1 MKKLKKLLK
10 RGINWLLFAYIIL
23 ELMKGMIN
31 MKDSRKLSLIY
42 FVISLVMLVF
52 VCFGCE
58 PQQATEVSDSYIL
71 RYDIN
76 EEDKTLTVEV
86 GDRVTD
92 SDETI
97 LKLVQELMER
107 KDIEDYEIIYIR

>member
-1 MKKLKKLLK
+1 
-10 RGINWLLFAYIIL
+10 
-23 ELMKGMIN
+23 
-31 MKDSRKLSLIY
+31 MKDTRKLSLIY
-42 FVISLVMLVF
+42 FVISLVMLAF

-58 PQQATEVSDSYIL
+58 PQQTKEVSDYYIL
-71 RYDIN
+71 KYDIN
-76 EEDKTLTVEV
+76 DEDKILTVEL

-97 LKLVQELMER
+97 MKLIEELMER

>member
-1 MKKLKKLLK
+1 
-10 RGINWLLFAYIIL
+10 
-23 ELMKGMIN
+23 
-31 MKDSRKLSLIY
+31 MKDTRKLSLIY
-42 FVISLVMLVF
+42 FIISLVMLLF

-58 PQQATEVSDSYIL
+58 PQQPTEFTDYYIL
-71 RYDIN
+71 KYDIN
-76 EEDKTLTVEV
+76 EEDKTITVEV

-97 LKLVQELMER
+97 MKLIEELMER

>member
-1 MKKLKKLLK
+1 
-10 RGINWLLFAYIIL
+10 
-23 ELMKGMIN
+23 
-31 MKDSRKLSLIY
+31 MKDTRKLSVIY
-42 FVISLVMLVF
+42 FIISLIMLLF

-58 PQQATEVSDSYIL
+58 PQQPTEVSDYYIL

-76 EEDKTLTVEV
+76 DKDKTLTVEV

-97 LKLVQELMER
+97 MKLVEELMER
-107 KDIEDYEIIYIR
+107 KDIKDYEIIYIR

>member
-1 MKKLKKLLK
+1 
-10 RGINWLLFAYIIL
+10 
-23 ELMKGMIN
+23 
-31 MKDSRKLSLIY
+31 MKDTRKLSLIY
-42 FVISLVMLVF
+42 FVISLVMLAF

-58 PQQATEVSDSYIL
+58 HQQPTEVTDYYIL

-76 EEDKTLTVEV
+76 DNDKTITVEV

-97 LKLVQELMER
+97 MKIIEELMEH

>member
-1 MKKLKKLLK
+1 
-10 RGINWLLFAYIIL
+10 
-23 ELMKGMIN
+23 MKGRVI
-31 MKDSRKLSLIY
+31 MKDTRKLSVIY
-42 FVISLVMLVF
+42 FMISLVMLMF

-58 PQQATEVSDSYIL
+58 PQQPTEVTDYYIL
-71 RYDIN
+71 KYDIN

-97 LKLVQELMER
+97 LKLVHEMMEQ
-107 KDIEDYEIIYIR
+107 KGIEDYEIIYIR

>member
-1 MKKLKKLLK
+1 
-10 RGINWLLFAYIIL
+10 
-23 ELMKGMIN
+23 
-31 MKDSRKLSLIY
+31 MKDTRKLSLIY
-42 FVISLVMLVF
+42 FVVSLVMLLF

-58 PQQATEVSDSYIL
+58 PQKPSEVSDYYIL
-71 RYDIN
+71 KYDIN
-76 EEDKTLTVEV
+76 DKDKTLTVEV

-97 LKLVQELMER
+97 MKLIEELMER

>member
-1 MKKLKKLLK
+1 
-10 RGINWLLFAYIIL
+10 
-23 ELMKGMIN
+23 
-31 MKDSRKLSLIY
+31 MKDTRKLSLIY
-42 FVISLVMLVF
+42 FVISLVMLAF

-58 PQQATEVSDSYIL
+58 PCETSEVTDYYIL
-71 RYDIN
+71 KYDIN
-76 EEDKTLTVEV
+76 EDDKTLTVEV

-97 LKLVQELMER
+97 LNLVHELMER

>member
-1 MKKLKKLLK
+1 M
-10 RGINWLLFAYIIL
+10 FF
-23 ELMKGMIN
+23 
-31 MKDSRKLSLIY
+31 MKDTRKLSLIY
-42 FVISLVMLVF
+42 FVISLVMLAF

-58 PQQATEVSDSYIL
+58 PQEITEVSDYYIL

-76 EEDKTLTVEV
+76 DEDKTLTVEV

-97 LKLVQELMER
+97 IKIIEELMER
-107 KDIEDYEIIYIR
+107 KDIEDYQIIYIR

>member
-1 MKKLKKLLK
+1 M
-10 RGINWLLFAYIIL
+10 FF
-23 ELMKGMIN
+23 
-31 MKDSRKLSLIY
+31 MKDTRKLSLIY
-42 FVISLVMLVF
+42 FIISLVMLLF

-58 PQQATEVSDSYIL
+58 PQQPTEVTDYYIL

-76 EEDKTLTVEV
+76 DEDKTLTVEV

-97 LKLVQELMER
+97 MKLIEELMER

>member
-1 MKKLKKLLK
+1 
-10 RGINWLLFAYIIL
+10 
-23 ELMKGMIN
+23 MKGRVI
-31 MKDSRKLSLIY
+31 MKDTRKLSVIY
-42 FVISLVMLVF
+42 FMISLVMLMF

-58 PQQATEVSDSYIL
+58 PQQPTEVTDYYIL
-71 RYDIN
+71 KYDIN

-97 LKLVQELMER
+97 LKLVHEMMEQ
-107 KDIEDYEIIYIR
+107 KGIEDYEKIYIR

>member
-1 MKKLKKLLK
+1 
-10 RGINWLLFAYIIL
+10 
-23 ELMKGMIN
+23 
-31 MKDSRKLSLIY
+31 MKDTRKLSLIY
-42 FVISLVMLVF
+42 FMISLVLLAF

-58 PQQATEVSDSYIL
+58 PQQQTEVTDYYIL

-76 EEDKTLTVEV
+76 DEDKILTVEV

-97 LKLVQELMER
+97 MKLIEELMER

>member
-1 MKKLKKLLK
+1 
-10 RGINWLLFAYIIL
+10 
-23 ELMKGMIN
+23 
-31 MKDSRKLSLIY
+31 MKDTRKLSVIY
-42 FVISLVMLVF
+42 FMISLVMLMF

-58 PQQATEVSDSYIL
+58 PQQSTEVTDYYIL
-71 RYDIN
+71 KYDIN

-97 LKLVQELMER
+97 MKLVEELMER

>member
-1 MKKLKKLLK
+1 
-10 RGINWLLFAYIIL
+10 
-23 ELMKGMIN
+23 MIN
-31 MKDSRKLSLIY
+31 MKDTRKLSVIY
-42 FVISLVMLVF
+42 FMISLVMLLF

-58 PQQATEVSDSYIL
+58 PQQSTEVTDYYIL
-71 RYDIN
+71 KYDIN

-97 LKLVQELMER
+97 LKLVHEMMEQ
-107 KDIEDYEIIYIR
+107 KGIEDYEIIYIR

>member
-1 MKKLKKLLK
+1 M
-10 RGINWLLFAYIIL
+10 FF
-23 ELMKGMIN
+23 
-31 MKDSRKLSLIY
+31 MKDTRKLSLIY
-42 FVISLVMLVF
+42 FVISLVMLLF

-58 PQQATEVSDSYIL
+58 PRQTEEVSDYYIL
-71 RYDIN
+71 KYDIN
-76 EEDKTLTVEV
+76 DGDKTITVEV

-97 LKLVQELMER
+97 MKLVEELMER

>member
-1 MKKLKKLLK
+1 
-10 RGINWLLFAYIIL
+10 
-23 ELMKGMIN
+23 
-31 MKDSRKLSLIY
+31 MKDTRKLSLIY
-42 FVISLVMLVF
+42 FVISLVMLAF

-58 PQQATEVSDSYIL
+58 QQEITEVSDYYIL

-76 EEDKTLTVEV
+76 DEDKTLTVEV

-97 LKLVQELMER
+97 MKIIEELMER
-107 KDIEDYEIIYIR
+107 NAIEDYQIIYIR

>member
-1 MKKLKKLLK
+1 
-10 RGINWLLFAYIIL
+10 
-23 ELMKGMIN
+23 
-31 MKDSRKLSLIY
+31 MKDTRKLSVIY
-42 FVISLVMLVF
+42 FIISLVMLLF

-58 PQQATEVSDSYIL
+58 PQQKEEVSDYYIL

-76 EEDKTLTVEV
+76 DEDKTLTVEV
-86 GDRVTD
+86 GNRVTD

-97 LKLVQELMER
+97 MKLIEELMER

>member
-1 MKKLKKLLK
+1 M
-10 RGINWLLFAYIIL
+10 
-23 ELMKGMIN
+23 
-31 MKDSRKLSLIY
+31 MKDTRKLSLIY
-42 FVISLVMLVF
+42 FMISLVMLMF

-58 PQQATEVSDSYIL
+58 PQQPTEVTDYYIL
-71 RYDIN
+71 KYDVN

-97 LKLVQELMER
+97 LKLVEELMER

>member
-1 MKKLKKLLK
+1 
-10 RGINWLLFAYIIL
+10 
-23 ELMKGMIN
+23 
-31 MKDSRKLSLIY
+31 MKDTRKLSLIY
-42 FVISLVMLVF
+42 FVISLVMLAF

-58 PQQATEVSDSYIL
+58 PQEKTEVSDYYIL

-76 EEDKTLTVEV
+76 DEDKTLTVEV

-97 LKLVQELMER
+97 IKIIEELMER
-107 KDIEDYEIIYIR
+107 KDIEDYQIIYIR